1 MNPTDVT
8 DTHGEGLSGTNP
20 YWQLHVHLRGIPE
33 RDRPPMSGPH
43 HLRLIGNDLP
53 TARASEALDAPA
65 RNVLVREARS
75 GDVRAFAALVDAYYA
90 RCLRFALHMLSSRS
104 DAEEAVQDTFVRVH
118 RALPTYEEREAFEP
132 WLFRILANRCRSAG
146 ARDRRRAE
154 FIEYGDVPE
163 RGAPSGHDDSIA
175 WREEIGIALSAL
187 PSDQREA
194 FLMRHVEDLSY
205 EDMAAATGAGVSA
218 LKMRV
223 KRACD
228 ALRMRLSEVIRD

>member
-1 MNPTDVT
+1 
-8 DTHGEGLSGTNP
+8 
-20 YWQLHVHLRGIPE
+20 
-33 RDRPPMSGPH
+33 MSGPH
-43 HLRLIGNDLP
+43 RLHLLP
-53 TARASEALDAPA
+53 TEPARDAVGSAEAPP
-65 RNVLVREARS
+65 RNVLVHAART

-90 RCLRFALHMLSSRS
+90 RCLRFALHMLTNRS

-118 RALPTYEEREAFEP
+118 RALATYEEREAFEP

-146 ARDRRRAE
+146 ARERRRAE

-163 RGAPSGHDDSIA
+163 RPGTSGHDSAIA

-187 PSDQREA
+187 PEEQREA

-205 EDMAAATGAGVSA
+205 EDMSVATGAGVSA

-228 ALRMRLSEVIRD
+228 ALRARLTEVVRD